1 MIFPAVSIIQQ
12 ELSNELNPIPV
23 TVDLGNITEI
33 VTDLSSGTN
42 ADIIISLINIEENRV
57 SRELDYYVKKDNG
70 GIIKKNPAIHL
81 YFTLLFTSVK
91 PTAAYGKSLQNL
103 QHVIE
108 FFQKKFVF
116 DHSNTPALHSNIE
129 KLILEMVTL
138 NLQQL
143 HEIWSV
149 LGGKYYPSVMY
160 RVRMVTIDSITDME
174 GSPVK
179 EVILNF

>member
-1 MIFPAVSIIQQ
+1 MIFPAVNIIQQ
-12 ELSNELNPIPV
+12 ELSNELSSFPV

-33 VTDLSSGTN
+33 VNDLSNGANS
-42 ADIIISLINIEENRV
+42 DIIISLINIEENRI
-57 SRELDYYVKKDNG
+57 SRELDYYVKKDNT
-70 GIIKKNPAIHL
+70 ILKKNPAIHL

-91 PTAAYGKSLQNL
+91 PTSAYGMSLQNL

-116 DHSNTPALHSNIE
+116 DHSNTPALHPNIE

-174 GSPVK
+174 GPPVK
-179 EVILNF
+179 EIILNF